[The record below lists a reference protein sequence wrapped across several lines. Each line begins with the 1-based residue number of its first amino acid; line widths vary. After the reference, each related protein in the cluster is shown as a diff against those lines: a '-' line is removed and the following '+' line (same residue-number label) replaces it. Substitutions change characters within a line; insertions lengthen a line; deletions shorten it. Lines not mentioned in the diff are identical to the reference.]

1 MTKTLDKI
9 CYLRDL
15 LEQKQDK
22 RLVFNHMVINS
33 LIEDLNRH
41 AKKKAEN
48 YSYEIEFTSQDLRE
62 LAEDIRNTFK
72 RWEYQTNPERIIKKF
87 KGKTDIDLSEVN
99 KTVGEYLSYRTA
111 NIMPLTRILGICEGF
126 AFVLYFMEIDADD
139 ETAKLTERLI

>member
-15 LEQKQDK
+15 LEKKQDK
-22 RLVFNHMVINS
+22 KIIFNHMVINT
-33 LIEDLNRH
+33 LIEDLTRH

-111 NIMPLTRILGICEGF
+111 NIMPLTRLLGICEGF
-126 AFVLYFMEIDADD
+126 GIILYFMELDADD